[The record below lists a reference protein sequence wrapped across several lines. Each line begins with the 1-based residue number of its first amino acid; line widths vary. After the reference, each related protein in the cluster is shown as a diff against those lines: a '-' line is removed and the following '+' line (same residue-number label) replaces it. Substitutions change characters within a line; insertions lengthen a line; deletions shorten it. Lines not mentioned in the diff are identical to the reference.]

1 MTRRKEKMPE
11 VTEIKGFDLSSGPE
25 QSVLIFKAN
34 RPLTVQE
41 HEELSQKLR
50 YEEEN
55 TGLKIVLV
63 PFSLDVVDGEAND
76 E

>member
-1 MTRRKEKMPE
+1 MSRAKKVTPE
-11 VTEIKGFDLSSGPE
+11 AVEVKHAEGVIL
-25 QSVLIFKAN
+25 LKAT
-34 RPLTVQE
+34 RPLTAKE

-63 PFSLDVVDGEAND
+63 PLFS
-76 E
+76 